1 MLAFLGLMTIVT
13 LLVAIMS
20 KRLSAMVAL
29 ITIPIVAALLGGFG
43 LETADFALAGIKNIA
58 PVVGMFVFAI
68 LFFGI
73 VKDAGLMDPI
83 IDGILKMVGHKPA
96 RIVLGTAVLASLM
109 HLDGSGATTFLIT
122 IPPMLG
128 LYERLNMDKRI
139 LAAVVAAAAGVANAL
154 PWGGPTIRAA
164 ASLDI
169 PVMDIFTPVI
179 SAQIAGL
186 LFVYAL
192 AWWLG
197 HREAVRLG
205 LTEQLSTQHHQHW
218 LSDDERAL
226 RKPGRIGLN
235 ALLVVAVLGTMVAGL
250 LAPVICFMLGTVLA
264 LLINYPSVEAQR
276 ERVDAHARAALMMA
290 SILLA
295 AGVFTGIMKQSG
307 MLSAMANTMAA
318 HIPADMATHFPFVLG
333 LLAMPMSLLFDPD
346 SFYFGILPV
355 LAEAGSGLGVPPV
368 QMAQA
373 AIMGQMTTGFPVS
386 PLTPA
391 TFLLI
396 GLVGVDLADH
406 QRFTIPI
413 LFAASVIMTLTC
425 VVTGVFPL

>member
-1 MLAFLGLMTIVT
+1 MLALLGLLTIVT

-29 ITIPIVAALLGGFG
+29 ITIPILAALLGGFG

-68 LFFGI
+68 LFFGV
-73 VKDAGLMDPI
+73 VKDAGLMDPVI
-83 IDGILKMVGHKPA
+83 NGILKTVGHKPA

-109 HLDGSGATTFLIT
+109 HLDGSGATTFLVT
-122 IPPMLG
+122 IPPMLA
-128 LYERLNMDKRI
+128 LYERLNMDKRV
-139 LAAVVAAAAGVANAL
+139 LAGVVAAAAGVANAL

-169 PVMDIFTPVI
+169 PVMDIFIPVI
-179 SAQIAGL
+179 PAQITGL
-186 LFVYAL
+186 LFVYAV

-205 LTEQLSTQHHQHW
+205 LTNNAPASSHQHM
-218 LSDDERAL
+218 LTEDERAL
-226 RKPGRIGLN
+226 RRPGRLWIN
-235 ALLVVAVLGTMVAGL
+235 ALLVVAVLAGL
-250 LAPVICFMLGTVLA
+250 VSGLLEPVICFMLGTVLA
-264 LLINYPSVEAQR
+264 LVINYPAVAAQR
-276 ERVDAHARAALMMA
+276 ARVDAHAQAALMMA

-307 MLSAMANTMAA
+307 MLTAMANTMAS
-318 HIPADMATHFPFVLG
+318 HIPADMASHFPFVLG
-333 LLAMPMSLLFDPD
+333 LVSMPLSFLFDPD

-355 LAEAGSGLGVPPV
+355 LAEAGSNLGLPPV

-391 TFLLI
+391 TFLLV

-413 LFAASVIMTLTC
+413 LFAASVVMTLTC
-425 VVTGVFPL
+425 VLTGVFPV